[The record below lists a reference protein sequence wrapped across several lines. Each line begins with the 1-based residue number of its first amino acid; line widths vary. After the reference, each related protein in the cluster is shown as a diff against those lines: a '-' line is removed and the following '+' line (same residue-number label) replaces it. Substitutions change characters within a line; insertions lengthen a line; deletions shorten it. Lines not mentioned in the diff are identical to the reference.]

1 MSAMNPFMFKVKLTV
16 QFNCINCTVVKVKVR
31 VKIKAKVLAR
41 IKVTAKVKVIMKKD
55 KIMVM
60 HRTWSRS
67 RSCARSGSGQG
78 QSHGRIKATVKV
90 DEMMNSIFKTIL
102 TKSKRMNPQK

>member
-16 QFNCINCTVVKVKVR
+16 KFNCINCTVVKVKVR
-31 VKIKAKVLAR
+31 VKIKAKVMAR

-55 KIMVM
+55 KVMVI

-67 RSCARSGSGQG
+67 RSCVRSGLGQG
-78 QSHGRIKATVKV
+78 
-90 DEMMNSIFKTIL
+90 
-102 TKSKRMNPQK
+102 